1 MSTKLILIR
10 HGSTHWNLKKR
21 YCGFTDLGLNAD
33 GKKQARKLYK
43 RLKDNPIHKIYS
55 SDRKR
60 AIQTARIIFRSSK
73 LEKMPDL
80 REMHFGVFEGLTYD
94 EIMKR
99 HPIIY
104 KRWMEDPY
112 NITIPK
118 GEKMHEFKR
127 RVINAFKKI
136 IALNINKT
144 VAVVCHGGAISV
156 FLNHILGSKNFWKQ
170 IPKLASFSIVEY
182 KKGKPKIKLFNDIAH
197 L

>member
-10 HGSTHWNLKKR
+10 HGSTQWNLKKR

-33 GKKQARKLYK
+33 GKKQTRKLYK
-43 RLKDNPIHKIYS
+43 RLKGNPVDKIYS
-55 SDRKR
+55 SDRRR
-60 AIQTARIIFRSSK
+60 AIETAKIIFRSSK
-73 LEKMPDL
+73 FEKMPDL

-99 HPIIY
+99 HPVIY
-104 KRWMEDPY
+104 KRWLDDPY
-112 NITIPK
+112 SITIPK
-118 GEKMHEFKR
+118 GEGLSEVKKR
-127 RVINAFKKI
+127 VVSAFKKI

-156 FLNHILGSKNFWKQ
+156 FLNHILGSKNFWKH
-170 IPKLASFSIVEY
+170 IPKSASISIVEY
-182 KKGKPKIKLFNDIAH
+182 KKGKPKIKLFNDTMH